1 MTNKLLPALLA
12 TCAAAICMGAQADT
26 GKLLLTSGVSTIE
39 GAAGGGLTPWAVIG
53 SNATEGETGGSAYLT
68 NVGTRDYGLNI
79 YGAALG
85 IQDRYEVSVARQDLN
100 TRGTGTA
107 LGLPGLHLKQT
118 IVGAKVRVLGDAV
131 LDSDTLMPQV
141 AVGVQYKTLDSTG
154 FDGTLNALG
163 AKRSGTDFYVSAT
176 KLLLGQSLL
185 LNGTLRATKAN
196 QNGLLGYGATLN
208 GDERSYSLQ
217 PELSLAYLVSKNI
230 AVGAE
235 YRFMRNKLE
244 TAGRAAGLGNGLRS
258 EDWKDIFIAWAP
270 NKNFSLTLAYVDLGV
285 IVPATTASRKQTGY
299 YLSAQVA
306 F

>member
-1 MTNKLLPALLA
+1 MTIKLLPALIA
-12 TCAAAICMGAQADT
+12 TCAAVVCTGAQANT
-26 GKLLLTSGVSTIE
+26 GKLLLTGGVSTIE

-118 IVGAKVRVLGDAV
+118 LVGAKVRVLGDAV

-217 PELSLAYLVSKNI
+217 PELSLAWLVSKNI

-244 TAGRAAGLGNGLRS
+244 TAGRAAGLGSGLRS
-258 EDWKDIFIAWAP
+258 EDWKDLFIAWAP

-285 IVPATTASRKQTGY
+285 IVPATTASRKQTGC

>member
-1 MTNKLLPALLA
+1 MSIKLLQALIA
-12 TCAAAICMGAQADT
+12 TCAAVICAGAQADT
-26 GKLLLTSGVSTIE
+26 GKLLLTGGVSTIE

-53 SNATEGETGGSAYLT
+53 SNATEGETGGSVYLT
-68 NVGTRDYGLNI
+68 HVGTKDYGLNI

-85 IQDRYEVSVARQDLN
+85 IQDRYELSVARQDLN

-107 LGLPGLHLKQT
+107 LGLPGLHLRQN

-131 LDSDTLMPQV
+131 LDSDTWVPQV
-141 AVGVQYKTLDSTG
+141 AVGLEYKTLDSTG
-154 FDGTLNALG
+154 FDATLNALG

-208 GDERSYSLQ
+208 GDERQYSLQ
-217 PELSLAYLVSKNI
+217 PELSLAWLVSKNVAI
-230 AVGAE
+230 GAE

-258 EDWKDIFIAWAP
+258 EDWKDLFIAWAP
-270 NKNFSLTLAYVDLGV
+270 TRNVSLTLAYVDLGV